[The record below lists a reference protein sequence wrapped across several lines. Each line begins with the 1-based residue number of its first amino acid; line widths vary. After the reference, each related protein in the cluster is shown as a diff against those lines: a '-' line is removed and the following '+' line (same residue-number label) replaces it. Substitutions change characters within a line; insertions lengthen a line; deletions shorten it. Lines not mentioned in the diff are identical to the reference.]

1 MDTPTTRRRRIEP
14 GLRPT
19 TTLGALVRSRRGMS
33 LVEIMVV
40 IAIILTLMGI
50 VGYGVM
56 QVWENSRVET
66 TKLQMGRIV
75 ERIQIYTVKNKKPP
89 SNSEGLS
96 AVYDGERVP
105 TDAWGNEFSYIT
117 PGPDGADY
125 DLISYGR
132 DGVEGGTGLAADIH
146 LSDVQQ

>member
-1 MDTPTTRRRRIEP
+1 MTPTRTAIRP
-14 GLRPT
+14 GRH
-19 TTLGALVRSRRGMS
+19 LVRAAHRGMS

-56 QVWENSRVET
+56 QVWESSRVET

-75 ERIQIYTVKNKKPP
+75 ERIQIYTVKHKKAP
-89 SNSEGLS
+89 STSEGLS
-96 AVYDGERVP
+96 AVFGGEAVP
-105 TDAWGNEFSYIT
+105 TDAWGNEFVYLS

-125 DLISYGR
+125 DVVSYGR
-132 DGVEGGTGLAADIH
+132 DGVEGGTGNAEDLR
-146 LSDVQQ
+146 LSDMH